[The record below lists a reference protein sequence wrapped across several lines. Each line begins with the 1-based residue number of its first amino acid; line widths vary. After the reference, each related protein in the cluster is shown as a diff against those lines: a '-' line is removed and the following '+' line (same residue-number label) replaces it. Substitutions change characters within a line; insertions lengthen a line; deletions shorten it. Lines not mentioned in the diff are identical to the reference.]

1 MSNSID
7 FPASVNEF
15 IAVGNLT
22 SLNNINPLF
31 KLAAVNM
38 LMTRALQGA
47 LNAHSDTVRLIA
59 TEIEAVSKLN
69 VRVQTYRQNGTDLK
83 APIKFG
89 TNKEDAKQMLDQM
102 VLYGVDSKDLASM
115 YAEYN
120 DSQKADVTINDSTVQ
135 KIVAQLSAYIDT
147 LNTRYSQ
154 EQLTLQTLTNRYTQA
169 GEQASNV
176 LQKDAQS
183 KSTIINNSRGLA

>member
-1 MSNSID
+1 
-7 FPASVNEF
+7 
-15 IAVGNLT
+15 
-22 SLNNINPLF
+22 
-31 KLAAVNM
+31 
-38 LMTRALQGA
+38 
-47 LNAHSDTVRLIA
+47 
-59 TEIEAVSKLN
+59 
-69 VRVQTYRQNGTDLK
+69 
-83 APIKFG
+83 
-89 TNKEDAKQMLDQM
+89 MLDQM
-102 VLYGVDSKDLASM
+102 VLYGVDSKDLTSM

-120 DSQKADVTINDSTVQ
+120 DAQKADVTINDSTVQ

-147 LNTRYSQ
+147 LNTRNSQ